1 MLIVHVLAQAAV
13 AAAPA
18 SAAPAPAA
26 QGVTSY
32 PASFFANQQP
42 ANAAE
47 MLERI
52 PGFALDTGD
61 SVRGFEGSAGNVVID
76 GRRPAS
82 KTDNLEQIL
91 RRVPAS
97 RVERID
103 IIRGGAPGI
112 DMQGKT
118 VIANVVRKAGGGM
131 TGLLAAAQNHTAD
144 GRTALAVRAE
154 AQGELG
160 SRTWDVG
167 FYAGKGIDDGY
178 GKGHAI
184 RQYADGSPTEIAD
197 LEQEGDLLDWQ
208 GTGTFET
215 PLAGGVAR
223 VNGRI
228 SERKYKF
235 DEAFNVRTPV
245 PALENTDETFW
256 EDDVELGVNY
266 TRNLNAK
273 TAIELVGLRQEGSFD
288 VVSRFVAGPA
298 DSTFALDRDTTE
310 TIGRAVLKY
319 RHDDRLSF
327 EGGGEYAV
335 NELDSAA
342 RLFVNGVDQD
352 LPAGNV
358 QVKEERG
365 EAFVKATWRPL
376 TAWTVDSSLRYETST
391 ISSDGDV
398 VLEKTLHYWKPR
410 VSATWDA
417 LKQTQ
422 LRFRLE
428 REVGQLNFDD
438 FVATSRFTSGGGVT
452 AGNPDLNPEQAWVAE
467 AAVEQRFWGAGSI
480 LLAFRHFELK
490 DVVDRGPVF
499 GPAGE
504 VFDRPENIGDGT
516 KDELALE
523 ATVPFDRVGLKG
535 LLLRGEVTKR
545 WSKVTDPTTGERR
558 EISGLRP
565 LDWEVGLTQDLP
577 RWRINYGVNA
587 YGGFRETYYR
597 YNIVETVKFSTYVHP
612 FLEWKPKPDIHIRF
626 EAPNVTG
633 RGVRRTIVSYPGPR
647 NAGGPPAMEH
657 RETNAPQMWYV
668 RVRKTFGG

>member
-1 MLIVHVLAQAAV
+1 MLIVHILAQAAV
-13 AAAPA
+13 A
-18 SAAPAPAA
+18 AAPAPAA

-32 PASFFANQQP
+32 PASFFASQQP
-42 ANAAE
+42 ANSAE
-47 MLERI
+47 MLDRI

-61 SVRGFEGSAGNVVID
+61 SVRGFEGSAGNVIID

-91 RRVPAS
+91 RRIPAS

-118 VIANVVRKAGGGM
+118 VIANVVRKAGGGL
-131 TGLLAAAQNHTAD
+131 TGLVAVAQNHTAD
-144 GRTALAVRAE
+144 GRTALAARAE

-160 SRTWDVG
+160 PRTWELG
-167 FYAGKGIDDGY
+167 FYTGKGIDDGY
-178 GKGHAI
+178 GKGEAI
-184 RQYADGSPTEIAD
+184 RQYASGRPTEVAD
-197 LEQEGDLLDWQ
+197 LRQEGDLLDWQ

-223 VNGRI
+223 VNGRV
-228 SERKYKF
+228 SERKFKF
-235 DEAFNVRTPV
+235 DEDFRILSPT
-245 PALENTDETFW
+245 PALEESDETFH
-256 EDDVELGVNY
+256 ENDAELGINY
-266 TRNLNAK
+266 TRNLNGR
-273 TAIELVGLRQEGSFD
+273 TSIELVGLRQEGTFD
-288 VVSRFVAGPA
+288 IVSRFASGATNQAFV
-298 DSTFALDRDTTE
+298 LDRETTE

-327 EGGGEYAV
+327 EGGGEYAL
-335 NELDSAA
+335 NELESDSQ
-342 RLFVNGVDQD
+342 FFINGLAED
-352 LPAGNV
+352 LPAANV
-358 QVKEERG
+358 EVQEKRAEG
-365 EAFVKATWRPL
+365 FVKATWRPI

-398 VLEKTLHYWKPR
+398 ELEKTLHYWKPR
-410 VSATWDA
+410 VSVAWDA

-422 LRFRLE
+422 FRFRLE

-438 FVATSRFTSGGGVT
+438 FVASSRFSSGGGVT
-452 AGNPDLNPEQAWVAE
+452 AGNPDLNPEQAWVGE
-467 AAVEQRFWGAGSI
+467 AVVEQRFWGSGSI
-480 LLAFRHFELK
+480 LLAFRHYELK

-523 ATVPFDRVGLKG
+523 ATVPFAPVGLNG
-535 LLLRGEVTKR
+535 LLLRGEVVKR
-545 WSKVTDPTTGERR
+545 WSEVKDPTTGEKRQ
-558 EISGLRP
+558 ISGLEH
-565 LDWEVGLTQDLP
+565 LEWEASLTQDLP
-577 RWRINYGVNA
+577 RWRINYGVELF
-587 YGGFRETYYR
+587 GGFRQTYYR

-612 FLEWKPKPDIHIRF
+612 FIEWKPRPDIHIRF

-633 RGVRRTIVSYPGPR
+633 RGVRRTIVRYPGPR
-647 NAGGPPAMEH
+647 NAGGAPSMEH
-657 RETNAPQMWYV
+657 RDVNAPQMWYV

>member
-1 MLIVHVLAQAAV
+1 MLIVHVLAQAAI
-13 AAAPA
+13 A
-18 SAAPAPAA
+18 AAPAPAT

-32 PASFFANQQP
+32 PASFFASQQP

-47 MLERI
+47 MLDRV
-52 PGFALDTGD
+52 PGFAIDTGD
-61 SVRGFEGSAGNVVID
+61 SVRGFEGSAGNVIID

-91 RRVPAS
+91 RRIPAS

-118 VIANVVRKAGGGM
+118 VIANVVRKAGGGL

-160 SRTWDVG
+160 PRTWELG
-167 FYAGKGIDDGY
+167 FYAGKRIDDGY
-178 GKGHAI
+178 GKGQAI
-184 RQYADGSPTEIAD
+184 RQYADGRPTVTAD
-197 LEQEGDLLDWQ
+197 LNQEGDLLDWQ

-223 VNGRI
+223 VNGRV
-228 SERKYKF
+228 SERKFKF
-235 DEAFNVRTPV
+235 DEDFRILSPA
-245 PALENTDETFW
+245 PALEESDETFH
-256 EDDVELGVNY
+256 ENDAELGINY
-266 TRNLNAK
+266 TRNLNAR
-273 TAIELVGLRQEGSFD
+273 TLIELVGLRQEGTFD
-288 VVSRFVAGPA
+288 IVSRFAAGT
-298 DSTFALDRDTTE
+298 SNQTFLLDRETTE

-327 EGGGEYAV
+327 EGGGEYAL
-335 NELDSAA
+335 NELESDSQ
-342 RLFVNGVDQD
+342 FFINGQAED
-352 LPAGNV
+352 LPAANV
-358 QVKEERG
+358 EVQEKRAEG
-365 EAFVKATWRPL
+365 FVKATWRPI

-391 ISSDGDV
+391 VSSSGDV
-398 VLEKTLHYWKPR
+398 ELEKTLHYWKPR

-422 LRFRLE
+422 FRFRLE

-438 FVATSRFTSGGGVT
+438 FVASSRFSSGGGVT

-467 AAVEQRFWGAGSI
+467 AAVEQRFWGSGSI
-480 LLAFRHFELK
+480 LVAFRHYELK

-499 GPAGE
+499 GPLGE
-504 VFDRPENIGDGT
+504 VFDRPTNIGDGT

-523 ATVPFDRVGLKG
+523 ASIPFAQVGLNG
-535 LLLRGEVTKR
+535 LLLRGEVVKR
-545 WSKVTDPTTGERR
+545 WSEVVDPTTKAKR
-558 EISGLRP
+558 EISGLEP
-565 LDWEVGLTQDLP
+565 LEWEVSLTQDLP
-577 RWRINYGVNA
+577 RWRINYGVDVF
-587 YGGFRETYYR
+587 GGFRETYYR

-612 FLEWKPKPDIHIRF
+612 FLEWKPRPDIHIRF

-647 NAGGPPAMEH
+647 NAGGAPELEQ
-657 RETNAPQMWYV
+657 RDVSAPQMWYV

>member
-13 AAAPA
+13 AT
-18 SAAPAPAA
+18 SPAPAG
-26 QGVTSY
+26 QGVSSY
-32 PASFFANQQP
+32 PASFFAAQQP

-47 MLERI
+47 MLDRI

-82 KTDNLEQIL
+82 KTDDLEQIL
-91 RRVPAS
+91 RRIPAS

-118 VIANVVRKAGGGM
+118 VIANVVRTAGGGM

-154 AQGELG
+154 GQGEFG
-160 SRTWDVG
+160 PRKWEFG

-178 GKGHAI
+178 GEGEAI
-184 RQYADGSPTEIAD
+184 RQYADGRPTVMAELD
-197 LEQEGDLLDWQ
+197 QEGDLLDWQ

-223 VNGRI
+223 INGRV
-228 SERKYKF
+228 SDRKYKF
-235 DEAFNVRTPV
+235 DETFRILTPA
-245 PALENTDETFW
+245 PALEQTGETFY
-256 EDDVELGVNY
+256 EKDAELGINY
-266 TRNLNAK
+266 TRSLNGR
-273 TAIELVGLRQEGSFD
+273 TALEIVGLRQEGSFD
-288 VVSRFVAGPA
+288 VVSRFAAGA
-298 DSTFALDRDTTE
+298 ASSTFALDRETTE

-319 RHDDRLSF
+319 RHDDRLSV

-335 NELDSAA
+335 NELDSASQ
-342 RLFVNGVDQD
+342 LFVNGLEED
-352 LPAGNV
+352 LPAANV

-365 EAFVKATWRPL
+365 EAFAKATWRPIGG
-376 TAWTVDSSLRYETST
+376 WTVDSSLRWETST

-398 VLEKTLHYWKPR
+398 VLEKTLHYLKPR
-410 VSATWDA
+410 VSVAWDA

-422 LRFRLE
+422 VRLRVE

-438 FVATSRFTSGGGVT
+438 FVASSRFTSGGGVT

-467 AAVEQRFWGAGSI
+467 AAVEQRFWGSGSV
-480 LLAFRHFELK
+480 LLAFRHYELK

-523 ATVPFDRVGLKG
+523 ATVPFDPVGLKG
-535 LLLRGEVTKR
+535 LLLRGEVVKR
-545 WSKVTDPTTGERR
+545 WSEVVDPTTGAKR
-558 EISGLRP
+558 EISGLEP
-565 LDWEVGLTQDLP
+565 LEWEASLTQDLP
-577 RWRINYGVNA
+577 RWRVNYGVDL

-612 FLEWKPKPDIHIRF
+612 FLEWKPRPDIHIRF

-647 NAGGPPAMEH
+647 NAGGAPALEH
-657 RETNAPQMWYV
+657 REVNAPQMWYV

>member
-1 MLIVHVLAQAAV
+1 MLFVHVLAQAAV
-13 AAAPA
+13 AAAP
-18 SAAPAPAA
+18 SPAA

-32 PASFFANQQP
+32 PASFFASQQP
-42 ANAAE
+42 ANVAE
-47 MLERI
+47 MLDRV

-91 RRVPAS
+91 RRIPAS

-118 VIANVVRKAGGGM
+118 VIANVVRKAGGGL
-131 TGLLAAAQNHTAD
+131 TGLVAAAQNHTGD

-160 SRTWDVG
+160 PRSWELG
-167 FYAGKGIDDGY
+167 FYGGKGIDDGY
-178 GKGHAI
+178 GEGQAI
-184 RQYADGSPTEIAD
+184 RQYPDGRPTVTAD
-197 LEQEGDLLDWQ
+197 LDQEGDLLDWQ

-223 VNGRI
+223 LNGRL

-235 DEAFNVRTPV
+235 DEAFRILTPT
-245 PALENTDETFW
+245 PGLENSSEVFHENDA
-256 EDDVELGVNY
+256 ELGLNY
-266 TRNLNAK
+266 TRALNAR
-273 TAIELVGLRQEGSFD
+273 TAVEIVGLRQQGSFD
-288 VVSRFVAGPA
+288 IVSRFAAGPA
-298 DSTFALDRDTTE
+298 DSTFVLDRETTE

-327 EGGGEYAV
+327 EGGGEFAV
-335 NELDSAA
+335 NDLESASQ
-342 RLFVNGVDQD
+342 LFVNGVEED
-352 LPAGNV
+352 LPAANV

-365 EAFVKATWRPL
+365 EAFLKATWRPIN
-376 TAWTVDSSLRYETST
+376 AWTVDSSIRYETST

-410 VSATWDA
+410 VSVTWDA
-417 LKQTQ
+417 LSRTQ
-422 LRFRLE
+422 FRFRLE

-438 FVATSRFTSGGGVT
+438 FVASSRFSSGGGVT
-452 AGNPDLNPEQAWVAE
+452 AGNPDLNPEQAWVGE
-467 AAVEQRFWGAGSI
+467 AAVEQRFWGSGSI
-480 LLAFRHFELK
+480 LLAVRHYELK

-504 VFDRPENIGDGT
+504 VFDRPENIGEGT

-523 ATVPFDRVGLKG
+523 ATVPFARVGLNG
-535 LLLRGEVTKR
+535 VLLRGEVIKR
-545 WSKVTDPTTGERR
+545 WSEVTDPTTGEKR
-558 EISGLRP
+558 EISGLKP
-565 LDWEVGLTQDLP
+565 LDWEVSLTHDVP
-577 RWRINYGVNA
+577 AWRINYGVDA
-587 YGGFRETYYR
+587 YGGFRQTYYR
-597 YNIVETVKFSTYVHP
+597 YNVVETVKFSTYVHP
-612 FLEWKPKPDIHIRF
+612 FLEWKPQPDIHIRF

-633 RGVRRTIVSYPGPR
+633 RGVRRTIARYPGPR
-647 NAGGPPAMEH
+647 NAGGAPSIEH
-657 RETNAPQMWYV
+657 RDVSAPQMWYV